1 MKQNVY
7 RIEYKNGNAHE
18 FEAYSMELK
27 DGKLYQCVKAP
38 AGDQGVPSVID
49 GSKIE
54 RIMCVERNNFIEEE
68 TENAIWYAVQRDT
81 EDDWGSGSYSL
92 DEAMQMLRKLREDY
106 PDALIAVIRQGG
118 DPLCID
124 EIREVE

>member
-18 FEAYSMELK
+18 SKAYSMELR

-38 AGDQGVPSVID
+38 VGDQGVPSVID

-54 RIMCVERNNFIEEE
+54 RIMCVERNNSIEEE

-106 PDALIAVIRQGG
+106 PDALVAVIRQGG
-118 DPLCID
+118 DPICID